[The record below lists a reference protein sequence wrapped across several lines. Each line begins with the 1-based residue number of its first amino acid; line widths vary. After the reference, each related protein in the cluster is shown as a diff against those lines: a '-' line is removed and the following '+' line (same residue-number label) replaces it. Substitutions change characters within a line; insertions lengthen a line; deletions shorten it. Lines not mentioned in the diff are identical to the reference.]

1 MAGTHRRRTLR
12 GIANSGVTKRLI
24 VDDGRLNHGYRVVRF
39 EIFPVDMAS
48 AAADCSGVLALD
60 YDATTLEWRADD
72 NRQIAWSSTTM
83 STSYSLNNK
92 TDIIDPDHVALMDLW
107 ILAYTNGSDD
117 RVNYLIELET
127 VDLTDDQAILTLIK
141 ERSQDDL
148 R

>member
-1 MAGTHRRRTLR
+1 MAGQHRRRTLR
-12 GIANSGVTKRLI
+12 GIVESGVVKRLI

-60 YDATTLEWRADD
+60 FDGSTQEWRADD
-72 NRQIAWSSTTM
+72 NRQVAWSSTTM

-92 TDIIDPDHVALMDLW
+92 TDIIDPDHVVIMDLYVQ
-107 ILAYTNGSDD
+107 AYTNGSDD
-117 RVNYLIELET
+117 RINYLIELET
-127 VDLTDDQAILTLIK
+127 VDLTDDQAILSLIK